1 MIFGLYTIR
10 DFSNLSQISLAFTYT
25 NFEIS
30 LVVFMPIITTT
41 HAITYTNRTS
51 QQLGETISTIYNVTQ
66 ISNM

>member
-1 MIFGLYTIR
+1 
-10 DFSNLSQISLAFTYT
+10 
-25 NFEIS
+25 
-30 LVVFMPIITTT
+30 MPIITTT